1 MSKKIIAITSC
12 PVGVAHTYMAAENLE
27 RTAKEMGVDI
37 KVETH
42 GSIGVENQL
51 TQTDINE
58 AAGLIIAADTD
69 IDKSRF
75 EGMRI
80 IEVPVRDGINKPEIL
95 IQNTL
100 EEKGNLYGDKRN
112 AATSGVKEGSS
123 SGGSAL
129 NTFYRALMN
138 GVSYMVPFVVTGGLL
153 IAIALSLGGDPT
165 AEGFIVTEGTIWA
178 HLNNIGGA
186 AMGFMNPILAGYI
199 AYAIADRPGLVPGV
213 VGGFIASNGYFYGSE
228 ANTGFI
234 GAILA
239 GFLAGYIA
247 LGIKKIK
254 VPKALDSVMPIIFI
268 PVLSS
273 VAVGLIFIYLIGN
286 PVAGFFTGL
295 TNWLASMQGASSA
308 VLGAIIGSMIAVD
321 MGGPLNKTA
330 FLFGSGLIAEGEFAV
345 MGAVAVAVS
354 VPPLALG
361 IASHL
366 LKNKF
371 SESDRQA
378 GTAAAIMGFFGITE
392 GAIPFAAKDP
402 IRVIPSIIGGSAVGS
417 IIAMLGGVG
426 GHVAHGGPI
435 VAILGAVDQ
444 VLLYFIA
451 LAVGVT
457 VSILLLAF
465 LKQDLPQ
472 EIAIAEDAATIESGL
487 TNEEEVDE
495 RSTIQ
500 AGTVNETPASSS
512 TVSAT
517 STSEIDIDNV
527 SLIDLME
534 TEYIHM
540 DLHSR
545 TKYEVLEEMIE
556 QSPLDSVIQDKEAV
570 LQALRNREGE
580 SSTGMGEGIAIPHA
594 KSNQIVEPA
603 VLFGQ
608 SDFGIDWDSMDGKP
622 AHNIFMILVPEKYQG
637 NFHLKVLQMLSRK
650 LVDEDFRQALNQAQT
665 KEEVYEVL
673 KTVK

>member
-27 RTAKEMGVDI
+27 RTGKEMGVEV

-42 GSIGVENQL
+42 GSIGVENKL
-51 TQTDINE
+51 TQQDINE
-58 AAGLIIAADTD
+58 AVGVIIAADTD

-75 EGMRI
+75 QGMRI
-80 IEVPVRDGINKPEIL
+80 IEVPVADGINKSEQL

-100 EEKGNLYGDKRN
+100 DEKGRVYGDKRN
-112 AATSGVKEGSS
+112 ATSGGSDDSGSS
-123 SGGSAL
+123 SGSAL
-129 NTFYRALMN
+129 NTVYRALMN

-165 AEGFIVTEGTIWA
+165 AEGFVVTEGTIWA

-199 AYAIADRPGLVPGV
+199 AFAIADRPGLVPGM
-213 VGGFIASNGYFYGSE
+213 VGGMIASNGYFYGSE

-286 PVAGFFTGL
+286 PVAGFFTSL
-295 TNWLASMQGASSA
+295 TAWLSSMQGASSA

-444 VLLYFIA
+444 VPLYFIA
-451 LAVGVT
+451 LAAGVT

-472 EIAIAEDAATIESGL
+472 EVAIAEDAAIIESGQVD
-487 TNEEEVDE
+487 NEIDD

-500 AGTVNETPASSS
+500 TGTVNETPAASNKA
-512 TVSAT
+512 TAT
-517 STSEIDIDNV
+517 STSEIDLDNV

-540 DLHSR
+540 DLRSR
-545 TKYEVLEEMIE
+545 TKDEVFEEIIE
-556 QSPLDSVIQDKEAV
+556 SSPLDSVIQDKEAV

-594 KSNQIVEPA
+594 KSNQISEPA

-608 SDFGIDWDSMDGKP
+608 SDLGIDWDSMDGEP

>member
-1 MSKKIIAITSC
+1 
-12 PVGVAHTYMAAENLE
+12 MAAENLE
-27 RTAKEMGVDI
+27 RAAEEMGVDI

-42 GSIGVENQL
+42 GSIGIENKL
-51 TQTDINE
+51 TQQDIDE

-69 IDKSRF
+69 INKDRF
-75 EGMRI
+75 QGMRI
-80 IEVPVRDGINKPEIL
+80 IEVPVRDGINQPEQL

-100 EEKGNLYGDKRN
+100 DEKGRVYGDRSR
-112 AATSGVKEGSS
+112 ATSSGASDDSGS
-123 SGGSAL
+123 SGGGVV
-129 NTFYRALMN
+129 NTIYRALMN

-153 IAIALSLGGDPT
+153 IAVALSLGGEPT
-165 AEGFIVTEGTIWA
+165 AEGFVVADGTIWA

-199 AYAIADRPGLVPGV
+199 AYAIADRPGLVPGM

-234 GAILA
+234 GAIIA

-247 LGIKKIK
+247 LAIKKIK

-273 VAVGLIFIYLIGN
+273 IAVGLIFIYLIGN

-295 TNWLASMQGASSA
+295 TEWLSSMQGASSA

-366 LKNKF
+366 FKNKF
-371 SESDRQA
+371 SDSDRQA
-378 GTAAAIMGFFGITE
+378 GTAAAVMGFFGITE

-402 IRVIPSIIGGSAVGS
+402 LRVIPSIIGGSAVGS
-417 IIAMLGGVG
+417 VIAMLGGVG

-435 VAILGAVDQ
+435 VAILGAIDN
-444 VLLYFIA
+444 VLIYFIA

-457 VSILLLAF
+457 VAILLLGF

-472 EIAIAEDAATIESGL
+472 EISMAEDAATIESGL
-487 TNEEEVDE
+487 TDEEEVEE
-495 RSTIQ
+495 RTQTQ
-500 AGTVNETPASSS
+500 AGVVNETPQTSGTA
-512 TVSAT
+512 TAT
-517 STSEIDIDNV
+517 STSEIDVENV

-534 TEYIHM
+534 PEYIHM
-540 DLHSR
+540 NLQSN
-545 TKYEVLEEMIE
+545 TKEGVFEELIE
-556 QSPLDSVIQDKEAV
+556 KTPLDNVIRNQGAV
-570 LQALRNREGE
+570 LAAINRREGE

-594 KSNQIVEPA
+594 KSDEIAEPA

-608 SDFGIDWDSMDGKP
+608 SDVGVEWDSMDGKP
-622 AHNIFMILVPEKYQG
+622 AHSIFLILVPEKYQG

-650 LVDEDFRQALNQAQT
+650 LVDEDFRNALNQAQT
-665 KEEVYEVL
+665 KEEVYDIL
-673 KTVK
+673 KTVQ